1 VIPKSSLSISESDL
15 REVSAAVFGAFH
27 HYLGVGVGEP
37 EALPSSYS
45 GRASHPG
52 CPLVHG
58 PFALACD
65 SYLIYGQRMLAMEG
79 TIDSEC
85 EYADPCK
92 GHGRLIISDEGVRWE
107 RPRLLA
113 NRAHQAPGW
122 HATQMGS

>member
-1 VIPKSSLSISESDL
+1 MIPKSSLSISESDL

-27 HYLGVGVGEP
+27 HYLGVGVEEP

-45 GRASHPG
+45 GRGSHPG
-52 CPLVHG
+52 CPSFMD
-58 PFALACD
+58 PSPLACD

-79 TIDSEC
+79 TIDSER

-92 GHGRLIISDEGVRWE
+92 GHGRLIISDESVRWE

-113 NRAHQAPGW
+113 NRANQAPG
-122 HATQMGS
+122 